1 MSTAS
6 KKRKLA
12 DDTPQKYYGVRAGKT
27 PGVYTSW
34 ADCQENT
41 TGFRGAQ
48 YKSFLSRKDAA
59 DFVAGKSPAGAKP
72 TGDKFYGVAV
82 GRVPGVYEDWS
93 EASAEIKDVKG
104 PKYKKFATRQE
115 AEEFVR
121 SGGKSS
127 GTAVAKKDGENPPAK
142 KAKTAASAESGKKLK
157 EDGALRVWTDGAARG
172 NGKKGAQAG
181 VGVFFGVNDSRNVSE
196 PLEGAQTNQ
205 RAELTGIQRALE
217 IAPKNLPL
225 EIITDSN
232 YSINCS
238 TTWYTTWMKNG
249 WRTSTGAEVTNKDL
263 VVEIRK
269 LIDRREATG
278 AKTTFTWIKGHND
291 DPGNVAAD
299 ALAVAGSRKARN

>member
-157 EDGALRVWTDGAARG
+157 EDGALR
-172 NGKKGAQAG
+172 
-181 VGVFFGVNDSRNVSE
+181 
-196 PLEGAQTNQ
+196 
-205 RAELTGIQRALE
+205 
-217 IAPKNLPL
+217 
-225 EIITDSN
+225 
-232 YSINCS
+232 
-238 TTWYTTWMKNG
+238 
-249 WRTSTGAEVTNKDL
+249 
-263 VVEIRK
+263 
-269 LIDRREATG
+269 
-278 AKTTFTWIKGHND
+278 
-291 DPGNVAAD
+291 
-299 ALAVAGSRKARN
+299 